1 VTRLAID
8 GGDPVR
14 TVPFQPWPS
23 FTEDDVDAVADVLRS
38 GKVNYWTGPLGR
50 RFEESFAS
58 YVGTRSALSMMNGTV
73 ALHAALAALDLHT
86 GDEVLVPARTF
97 VATANAVVLAGG
109 VPVFADVDPD
119 TQCISVESAAA
130 CVTDRTRGVIAVH
143 LGGWPAPM
151 RQLRALAAAHDL
163 FVIEDCAQ
171 ALGATLDGAMVGSLG
186 DAAAFSFCQ
195 DKIVTTGGE
204 GGMLTCSDDDVWQ
217 RAWSLRDHGKS
228 YARSAQQQ
236 SDAWG
241 VAFCWLNDEVGSNWR
256 MTEMQ
261 AALGLAALKKL
272 PAMLDIRRSHAAQ
285 LDAGFGSIRGLRVTV
300 PPSGVGHAY
309 YKYYAFVRPDV
320 LAEDWT
326 RDRIAAAVNAEGIP
340 CFTGSCPEVYLEDS
354 FVRRDLGPAERLPI
368 AKTLGENSLM
378 FLVHPTL
385 TSTEMADTVDAVG
398 KVMRQAV
405 R

>member
-1 VTRLAID
+1 MTRLAID